1 MTAYQLPGR
10 ARNSAGFLRH
20 CGVKLSATRLS
31 YQQVRF
37 APLPIFPYT
46 ALKHGPQSTDPSKK
60 AKGSAKFI

>member
-46 ALKHGPQSTDPSKK
+46 ALKHGPQSTDPS
-60 AKGSAKFI
+60 